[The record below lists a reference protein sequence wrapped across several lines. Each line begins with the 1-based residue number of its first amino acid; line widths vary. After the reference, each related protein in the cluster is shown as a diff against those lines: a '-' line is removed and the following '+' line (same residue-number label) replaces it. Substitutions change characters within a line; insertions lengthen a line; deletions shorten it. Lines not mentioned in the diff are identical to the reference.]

1 MSWIDLSTDEKIDLI
16 YDILEKQ
23 ESRYKRALISKI
35 IFRVLILWFIVIFY
49 FIILPKL
56 DLNKIITEY
65 VAPKMSQIIAP
76 MAEESMKSM
85 SNNMLSW
92 TLNWT
97 SVNMN
102 DLQNIQNNPDS
113 ASKKAELL
121 KKLKELQNK

>member
-1 MSWIDLSTDEKIDLI
+1 MSKIELTTEEKLDLI

-23 ESRYKRALISKI
+23 ETRYKRALISKI
-35 IFRVLILWFIVIFY
+35 IFRVLVIWFIVIFY

-65 VAPKMSQIIAP
+65 IAPKMSQIIAP
-76 MAEESMKSM
+76 MAEESMKSI

-92 TLNWT
+92 TLNSK

-102 DLQNIQNNPDS
+102 DLQNIQNTSDP
-113 ASKKAELL
+113 AVKKAELL
-121 KKLKELQNK
+121 KRLKEMQNK